1 MAKALTKEEAKAKV
15 YELTKQL
22 AEIKKEK
29 KSANVDFK
37 DRINDVEHEIEA
49 IIAEQEDQNTAGT
62 TP

>member
-1 MAKALTKEEAKAKV
+1 MAKTLTKEEAKAKV

>member
-1 MAKALTKEEAKAKV
+1 MAKPLTKEEAKAKV

-37 DRINDVEHEIEA
+37 DRINDVENEIEA
-49 IIAEQEDQNTAGT
+49 IIAEQEDLNTAGT